1 MNLLTSNVKFLIFTL
16 VAGFCCMAQTQRP
29 GKVVDSLNRIAF
41 DYPEEVIKASDSLF
55 LIYKDARNINNYAY
69 LLQVK
74 GVALTSLGVN
84 DEALKHHIKSYHIF
98 DSVKNNNGKIFALCN
113 IANVH
118 QNMSNYKKGREYL
131 LKALA
136 ITDKKDYNN
145 LKNLYVN
152 LGSVSQDIPHKAIN
166 YYRIAIPYLE
176 KTNDYNG
183 LAINYYNLGESS
195 KELGNYAD
203 AEMYFKKAL
212 HFQHLSGSKSTLAMI
227 SLALGYIYTH
237 NGRYNEAFN
246 YLETGGKAAQEVE
259 SPYYKEI
266 YYEYMAGWYKAKGD
280 YKKQSV
286 WMEQLLFLR
295 ESINS
300 EQIMEANAMQEA
312 RFQTSLKNKE
322 IQLLKAQ
329 KELDASAIQRNRIGW
344 VVFCVISVL
353 CFVIIFVLYRNY
365 KLKQKA
371 NLLLGSQMTELE
383 EQNLRLENENILVQF
398 ETLKN
403 QVSPH
408 FLFNSLNALASLIK
422 ANPDKA
428 LEFTGV
434 FSKIF
439 RNTLELKERHLI
451 SLEEELQQVNS
462 YLYLQ
467 KMRFDD
473 SLEVIIDI
481 TAGSLKK
488 YIPPFSLQMVVENAI
503 KHNIITKSEPLRI
516 SVKDD
521 GDMLVIANNLQP
533 RKYVEDSTGTGIKN
547 IISRYRYLN
556 AQQPVFKA
564 LEKEY
569 IVQLPLIFP
578 E

>member
-1 MNLLTSNVKFLIFTL
+1 MFLL
-16 VAGFCCMAQTQRP
+16 AGYCGMAQSQRP
-29 GKVVDSLNRIAF
+29 NKQVDSLNRIAF
-41 DYPEEVIKASDSLF
+41 DYPDEVIRASDSLLPLF
-55 LIYKDARNINNYAY
+55 RKKGSITNYAY
-69 LLQVK
+69 MLQVK
-74 GVALTSLGVN
+74 GVALTSLGIN
-84 DEALKHHIKSYHIF
+84 DDALRHHMKSYHIF
-98 DSVKNNNGKIFALCN
+98 DSIKNNNGKIFSLCN
-113 IANVH
+113 IASVY
-118 QNMSNYKKGREYL
+118 QNMNNYKKGREYL

-136 ITDKKDYNN
+136 ITGKKDYNN
-145 LKNLYVN
+145 LKNIYVN
-152 LGSVSQDIPHKAIN
+152 LGSVSQDIPHKAMN

-176 KTNDYNG
+176 KSGDYNG
-183 LAINYYNLGESS
+183 LAVNYYNLGESS

-212 HFQHLSGSKSTLAMI
+212 HFQKLSGSKSTLAMV
-227 SLALGYIYTH
+227 SLAIGHIYTR
-237 NGRYNEAFN
+237 NGRYDEALE
-246 YLETGGKAAQEVE
+246 YLETGGRAARELE

-266 YYEYMAGWYKAKGD
+266 YYEYMAGWHKAKGD

-300 EQIMEANAMQEA
+300 EEVMEANATQEA

-344 VVFCVISVL
+344 VVLCIISAL
-353 CFVIIFVLYRNY
+353 CIIIIFILYRNY
-365 KLKQKA
+365 KLKQRA

-383 EQNLRLENENILVQF
+383 KQNLRLENENILVQF
-398 ETLKN
+398 DTLKN

-422 ANPDKA
+422 VDPDKA

-451 SLEEELQQVNS
+451 TLEEELHQVNS

-473 SLEVIIDI
+473 SLQVQVDI
-481 TAGSLKK
+481 TAEALRKF
-488 YIPPFSLQMVVENAI
+488 IPPFSLQMVVENAI
-503 KHNIITKSEPLRI
+503 KHNVVTRSEPLSI
-516 SVKDD
+516 SITSHEDK
-521 GDMLVIANNLQP
+521 LTIANNLQQ
-533 RKYVEDSTGTGIKN
+533 RKHVEDSTGTGIRN

-556 AQQPVFKA
+556 AEQPVFEIKDNH
-564 LEKEY
+564 Y
-569 IVQLPLIFP
+569 IAQLPLISQ